1 MMIKMTNRIGKVFS
15 ITTFGSSHGKAI
27 GAIIDGCPANLELS
41 VRDIQKEL
49 DKKSLE
55 IIVFQPLEKNLIK

>member
-27 GAIIDGCPANLELS
+27 GAIIDGCPANLKLS

-49 DKKSLE
+49 DIEDRKS
-55 IIVFQPLEKNLIK
+55 VV